1 MALWSLLNN
10 NVFDNAVYQ
19 SNLKQKLQTVH
30 YNINFNTLGQLD
42 QAHWATVGFALPI
55 ELPRDTITSVQSVA
69 RCMSSYTI
77 QIKSMTRFTKF
88 TWLPNHIPITN
99 ITESIFIKYYL
110 QFFFIVLVINSEV
123 SKSVNSNQLCK
134 CKILNEFKFLSIPF
148 LSRFQIHQKCYKF
161 SLQ

>member
-19 SNLKQKLQTVH
+19 SSLKQKLQTVH

-42 QAHWATVGFALPI
+42 QAHWATVGFVLPI

-99 ITESIFIKYYL
+99 ITDSIFIKYYL
-110 QFFFIVLVINSEV
+110 QFFFIVLVINNEV
-123 SKSVNSNQLCK
+123 SKSVNIVISYVNVKYLMK
-134 CKILNEFKFLSIPF
+134 LMNLS
-148 LSRFQIHQKCYKF
+148 F
-161 SLQ
+161 SLYTLYTYRCAVNF